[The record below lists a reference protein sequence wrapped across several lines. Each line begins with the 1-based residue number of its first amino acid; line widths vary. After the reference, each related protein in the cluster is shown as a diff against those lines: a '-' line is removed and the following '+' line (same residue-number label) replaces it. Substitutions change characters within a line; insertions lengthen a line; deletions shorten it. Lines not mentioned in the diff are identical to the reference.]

1 MNDFLSA
8 DSFLSVSPALL
19 ERFPT
24 YRGLVLIVRG
34 LHNGPSDDHTR
45 ALLREAEA
53 QARRTFAE
61 QPLAHHPHLSAWRD
75 AYRAFGV
82 KPNRM
87 SNSAE
92 ALISRVL
99 KGGELPTINQL
110 VDLYNAVSVRYAIP
124 CGGED
129 LSAVAG
135 RVTLSFA
142 RGDEPFETVKD
153 GSPATEFPIPGEVVW
168 ADEAGVTCR
177 AWNWRQGT
185 RTRIT
190 EDTRDA
196 YFLFDTLAPLP
207 ADTLRQ
213 AGDELETL
221 LRALSPACVV
231 SRVMLGHPA

>member
-1 MNDFLSA
+1 MNDFLHA
-8 DSFLSVSPALL
+8 DFLSISPAVL
-19 ERFPT
+19 ERFPS
-24 YRGLVLIVRG
+24 YRGLVLIARG
-34 LHNGPSDDHTR
+34 LHNGPSNEHTR
-45 ALLREAEA
+45 ALLQEAEA
-53 QARRTFAE
+53 QIRRTFAA
-61 QPLAHHPHLSAWRD
+61 QPLAEHPHVAAWRD

-99 KGGELPTINQL
+99 KGGELPAINQL
-110 VDLYNAVSVRYAIP
+110 VDAYNAVSVRHVIP

-129 LSAVAG
+129 LSAVVG
-135 RVTLSFA
+135 RVTLRFA
-142 RGDEPFETVKD
+142 EGDEPFETVKD
-153 GSPATEFPIPGEVVW
+153 GGPATEFPIPGEVVW

-190 EDTRDA
+190 EATQDA
-196 YFLFDTLAPLP
+196 YFLFDALAPLP
-207 ADTLRQ
+207 ADTLKQ

-221 LRALSPACVV
+221 LLALSPTCVV
-231 SRVMLGHPA
+231 SRVMLGNPV